1 LSLVFSPK
9 HVFGETFLSFKRN
22 FLMGFTAI
30 TTVAITL
37 FIVGVFSVLIFDVQ
51 SILNSIENQV
61 EIAVYLQDNIS
72 NDLKGYL
79 EKEIKSWPEV
89 ESINYVSKEQ
99 ALEKFKVQNEGSDIL
114 KEIQGN
120 PLPASFEI
128 KLADPQKVEQVAL
141 RFVAKDGNSIDGV
154 DEVIYGKSY
163 VKKLFSI
170 TAVTGTIALL
180 IIVILI
186 LATMVLIYNTIRLSI
201 YARRK
206 EIEVMKLVGATNWY
220 VRAPFL
226 FEGFFE
232 GFLGAGI
239 AVVLLY
245 LLNKF
250 LLIKGETA
258 IVETMH
264 IKNLA
269 ILGSSNIIIFAY
281 VGIIVVGG
289 LIGIL
294 SSGFA
299 LRRYLKV

>member
-1 LSLVFSPK
+1 LSLVFRPK
-9 HVFGETFLSFKRN
+9 HIFGETFLSFKRN

-37 FIVGVFSVLIFDVQ
+37 FIVGVFSIIVFDIQ
-51 SILNSIENQV
+51 SVLNSIEKEV
-61 EIAVYLQDNIS
+61 EIAVYLKDNIS
-72 NDLKGYL
+72 NDLKTYL
-79 EKEIKSWPEV
+79 ENEIKSWPEV
-89 ESINYVSKEQ
+89 ESVDYVSKEQ
-99 ALEKFKVQNEGSDIL
+99 ALEKFKAQNEGSDIL

-128 KLADPQKVEQVAL
+128 KLKDPQKVEQVAL
-141 RFVAKDGNSIDGV
+141 RFVDKDGKNIDGV

-163 VKKLFSI
+163 IKKLFSI

-180 IIVILI
+180 VIIILV

-226 FEGFFE
+226 FEGLFE
-232 GFLGAGI
+232 GLLGAGI
-239 AVVLLY
+239 AVTMLY

-250 LLIKGETA
+250 LLVKGESA
-258 IVETMH
+258 IIDTMH

-269 ILGSSNIIIFAY
+269 ILGSSNIVMLAY
-281 VGIIVVGG
+281 FGIIIIGG